1 MPEETPQNGLSDNA
15 ACGLAYLTFIPAII
29 FLVVAPYNQS
39 ANVRF
44 HSWQSIFLGVALVVV
59 WVLNIILL
67 FIPILGWLISIV
79 LMLGLLIL
87 WILCVV
93 KAFNGQRFMVP
104 IIGALAAK
112 QAGA

>member
-1 MPEETPQNGLSDNA
+1 VTEETPQNGLSDNA

-104 IIGALAAK
+104 VIGALAAK

>member
-1 MPEETPQNGLSDNA
+1 MPEETPQTGLSDNA

-29 FLVVAPYNQS
+29 FLVVAPYNT
-39 ANVRF
+39 NPNIKF
-44 HSWQSIFLGVALVVV
+44 HAWQSIFLNIGLVIV

-67 FIPILGWLISIV
+67 FIPIIGWLISLV
-79 LMLGLLIL
+79 LMLGLLVL

-104 IIGALAAK
+104 VIGALAAK
-112 QAGA
+112 QAGV